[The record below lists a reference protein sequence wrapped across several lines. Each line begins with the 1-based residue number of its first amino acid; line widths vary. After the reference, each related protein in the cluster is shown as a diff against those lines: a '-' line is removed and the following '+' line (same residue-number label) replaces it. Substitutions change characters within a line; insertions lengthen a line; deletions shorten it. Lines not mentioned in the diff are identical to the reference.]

1 METLMK
7 LNPVA
12 QMMIVTILCIFVV
25 TIILSL
31 SLKSKY
37 RRILRDIQS
46 ESCKKDEVFSTKV
59 INYIIDDYKKAAQRN
74 VEVNT
79 QAIIEANFNA
89 ELGRLQLG
97 EKFINKSTSLMI
109 ILGLLGTFFGL
120 TLAIAELVNTLNAAG
135 GTEMLGNMDNV
146 IGGLINSVNGMSVAF
161 VTSLFGIAS
170 SIVITILNIFISV
183 DREREAVMIE
193 IEEYLDNTLAKGIVI
208 EERNSDLKL
217 QMELI
222 ETLKEFNKSL
232 ESTMGDM
239 SETIS
244 YRFEVAASGIEQF
257 SSSLMKSVDKFD
269 NSLNTFSENVRD
281 FSEFNHHLK
290 TNIQRMNV
298 SFNDFTEELKTTTK
312 ELQPASKQLVANTG
326 SSTSSRVRK

>member
-1 METLMK
+1 MIDTLMR

-12 QMMIVTILCIFVV
+12 QTMIVTILCIFIA
-25 TIILSL
+25 TIVLSL
-31 SLKSKY
+31 SIKGKY

-46 ESCKKDEVFSTKV
+46 ENCKKEEVFNTKV
-59 INYIIDDYKKAAQRN
+59 INYIIDDYKKAAKRN

-89 ELGRLQLG
+89 ELGNLQLG
-97 EKFINKSTSLMI
+97 EKFITKSTSLMI

-120 TLAIAELVNTLNAAG
+120 TLAIAELVNTLSAAS
-135 GTEMLGNMDNV
+135 GTEMLGDMNEV
-146 IGGLINSVNGMSVAF
+146 IGGLVKSVNGMSVAF
-161 VTSLFGIAS
+161 ITSLFGIAS
-170 SIVITILNIFISV
+170 SIVITILNIFVSI

-193 IEEYLDNTLAKGIVI
+193 IEEYLDNTLAKGLVI
-208 EERNSDLKL
+208 EERNSDIKL

-222 ETLKEFNKSL
+222 ESLKEFNKSL

-244 YRFEVAASGIEQF
+244 YRFEAAASGIEQF

-269 NSLNTFSENVRD
+269 NSLNTFSDNVRD

-312 ELQPASKQLVANTG
+312 ELKPSERPRIAK
-326 SSTSSRVRK
+326 